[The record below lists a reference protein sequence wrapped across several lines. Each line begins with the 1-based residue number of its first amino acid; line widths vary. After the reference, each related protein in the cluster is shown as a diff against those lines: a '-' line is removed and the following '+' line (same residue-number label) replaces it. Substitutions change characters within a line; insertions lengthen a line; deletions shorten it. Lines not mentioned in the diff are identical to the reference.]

1 MQKLVA
7 KVDEMKTQ
15 RQKLEQQLRDHIR
28 DDDVTGGIV
37 TRTKGSMQVKL
48 PTATPL
54 SVFFPIHSDLKHLH
68 LC

>member
-37 TRTKGSMQVKL
+37 TRTKGSMQVK
-48 PTATPL
+48 
-54 SVFFPIHSDLKHLH
+54 
-68 LC
+68 